1 MAVLYHKLPGSHQF
15 ALISSDDN
23 TRFKMAPSRGCGFH
37 RKKDSTPAQGKHL
50 ENKWKGGDNL
60 TLCLTWTLAWIGWK
74 GCALWKQCFTE
85 DKIIWRN
92 VTWDFKVEEKAVPQ
106 SSVSFLEMFSMMWKG
121 GQSCPQRSWKAKGNI
136 FLMKRAVLFLN
147 FPSLAWFYVNPLWVI
162 DSRSTI
168 LERFYLMWNVC
179 LFFNNKVLQMLNLLA
194 KSYLILHYITQ

>member
-1 MAVLYHKLPGSHQF
+1 MAVLYHKLPGSHKVSSQF

-23 TRFKMAPSRGCGFH
+23 TSFKMAPSRGCGFH

-106 SSVSFLEMFSMMWKG
+106 SCFLPRDVFYDVKG
-121 GQSCPQRSWKAKGNI
+121 GAELSPKVMESKG
-136 FLMKRAVLFLN
+136 KYFLN
-147 FPSLAWFYVNPLWVI
+147 EKGSAFLKFSF
-162 DSRSTI
+162 TG
-168 LERFYLMWNVC
+168 
-179 LFFNNKVLQMLNLLA
+179 
-194 KSYLILHYITQ
+194 LILCEPTLSNR